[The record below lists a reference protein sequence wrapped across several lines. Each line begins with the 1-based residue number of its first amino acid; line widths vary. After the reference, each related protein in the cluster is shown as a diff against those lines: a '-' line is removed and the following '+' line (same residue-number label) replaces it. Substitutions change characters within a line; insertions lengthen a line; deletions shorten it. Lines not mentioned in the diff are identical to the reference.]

1 MMVAKSAMPPN
12 RMKKPVMTRRL
23 DFSILTSSLKAQ
35 FSQLVRKAV
44 SALDQ
49 PRRPRRPGSAKGR
62 VWVAS
67 DFDKTP
73 RDFKDYV

>member
-1 MMVAKSAMPPN
+1 MARQRTYRFNVTKAKAPLSELL
-12 RMKKPVMTRRL
+12 RR
-23 DFSILTSSLKAQ
+23 
-35 FSQLVRKAV
+35 AV